1 MLTQNFT
8 KIFNKIMFNW
18 KPISLTDTT
27 STHNIVSIANLHLL
41 DSTGQTSRLSNSAEP
56 VTTALSADIAKS
68 PLTENGGVDTKL
80 YFSEKPVDATNRWY
94 TIDSNYVD
102 NDNYKLNYVGTSRA
116 QSDTTGTTLTAI
128 IQNAHNT
135 ESITIKQVIFAIKGY
150 DNSSSV
156 YVLGRKDL
164 DEPLVLEPQE
174 MKAISYNI
182 NIV

>member
-27 STHNIVSIANLHLL
+27 TTHDIVGIANLYLL
-41 DSTGQTSRLSNSAEP
+41 DSAGQPSHYYNSLEP

-68 PLTENGGVDTKL
+68 PLTTDGGVDTKL
-80 YFSEKPVDATNRWY
+80 YFSEKPVDATNGWY

-102 NDNYKLNYVGTSRA
+102 NDKLNYVGTSRA

-128 IQNAHNT
+128 IQNADNT
-135 ESITIKQVIFAIKGY
+135 KSITIKQVIFAIKGNV
-150 DNSSSV
+150 DSSTV

>member
-27 STHNIVSIANLHLL
+27 TTHNIVSIANLYLL
-41 DSTGQTSRLSNSAEP
+41 DSTGQTSHYSNSSEP

-68 PLTENGGVDTKL
+68 PLTRNGGVDTKL
-80 YFSEKPVDATNRWY
+80 YFSEKPVDATNGWY
-94 TIDSNYVD
+94 TIDSNYV
-102 NDNYKLNYVGTSRA
+102 NNYKLNYVGTSRA

-128 IQNAHNT
+128 IQNTDNT
-135 ESITIKQVIFAIKGY
+135 ESITIKQVIFAIKGNV
-150 DNSSSV
+150 DTTTV

>member
-27 STHNIVSIANLHLL
+27 TTHDIVSIANLYLL
-41 DSTGQTSRLSNSAEP
+41 GSTGQTSAYYNSYEP

-102 NDNYKLNYVGTSRA
+102 NYKLNYVGTSRA

-135 ESITIKQVIFAIKGY
+135 ESITIKQVIFAIKG
-150 DNSSSV
+150 DSSSSSV

>member
-27 STHNIVSIANLHLL
+27 TTHDIVGIANLYLL
-41 DSTGQTSRLSNSAEP
+41 DSTGQTSYYSNSSEP

-68 PLTENGGVDTKL
+68 PLTINGGVDTKL
-80 YFSEKPVDATNRWY
+80 YFSEKPVDATNGWY
-94 TIDSNYVD
+94 TIDSNYVN
-102 NDNYKLNYVGTSRA
+102 NDKLNYVGTSRA

-128 IQNAHNT
+128 IQNADNT
-135 ESITIKQVIFAIKGY
+135 ESITIKQVIFAIKG
-150 DNSSSV
+150 DSSSSSV

>member
-18 KPISLTDTT
+18 KPTSLTDTT
-27 STHNIVSIANLHLL
+27 TTHNIVSIANLRLL
-41 DSTGQTSRLSNSAEP
+41 DSTGRTSGYNNSDEP

-68 PLTENGGVDTKL
+68 PFIEDGGVDTKL

-94 TIDSNYVD
+94 NIDSNYVN
-102 NDNYKLNYVGTSRA
+102 NDKLNYVGTSRA

-128 IQNAHNT
+128 IQNADNT
-135 ESITIKQVIFAIKGY
+135 ESITIKQVIFAIKG
-150 DNSSSV
+150 NSSSTSV

>member
-27 STHNIVSIANLHLL
+27 TTHDIVGIANLHLL
-41 DSTGQTSRLSNSAEP
+41 GSTGQTSNYRDSSEP

-68 PLTENGGVDTKL
+68 PLTINGGVDTKL
-80 YFSEKPVDATNRWY
+80 YFSEKSVDATNEWY
-94 TIDSNYVD
+94 TIDSNYVN
-102 NDNYKLNYVGTSRA
+102 NDKLNYVGTSRA

-128 IQNAHNT
+128 IQNANNT
-135 ESITIKQVIFAIKGY
+135 ESITIKQVIFAIKG
-150 DNSSSV
+150 NSSTSTV

>member
-27 STHNIVSIANLHLL
+27 TTHNIVGIANLYLL
-41 DSTGQTSRLSNSAEP
+41 DSTGQTSNFPNSSEP

-68 PLTENGGVDTKL
+68 PLTTDGGVDTKL
-80 YFSEKPVDATNRWY
+80 YFSEKPVDTNMWY
-94 TIDSNYVD
+94 TIDSNYV
-102 NDNYKLNYVGTSRA
+102 NTYKLNYVGTSRA

-135 ESITIKQVIFAIKGY
+135 EITIKQVIFAIKG
-150 DNSSSV
+150 NSSSTRV

>member
-1 MLTQNFT
+1 M
-8 KIFNKIMFNW
+8 
-18 KPISLTDTT
+18 SL
-27 STHNIVSIANLHLL
+27 LG
-41 DSTGQTSRLSNSAEP
+41 STGQTSSFRDSSEP

-68 PLTENGGVDTKL
+68 PLTRNGGVDTKL
-80 YFSEKPVDATNRWY
+80 YFSEKPVDATNGWY

-102 NDNYKLNYVGTSRA
+102 TYRLKYVGTSRA

-128 IQNAHNT
+128 IQNTDNT
-135 ESITIKQVIFAIKGY
+135 ESITIKQVIFAIKG
-150 DNSSSV
+150 DSGVSTV

>member
-27 STHNIVSIANLHLL
+27 TTHNIVSIANLYLL
-41 DSTGQTSRLSNSAEP
+41 DSIGQTSNFPDSSES

-68 PLTENGGVDTKL
+68 PLTKNGSVDTKL
-80 YFSEKPVDATNRWY
+80 YFSEKPVDATNEWY
-94 TIDSNYVD
+94 TIDSNYV
-102 NDNYKLNYVGTSRA
+102 NNYKLNYVGTSRA

-128 IQNAHNT
+128 IQNANNT
-135 ESITIKQVIFAIKGY
+135 ESITIKQVIFAIKG
-150 DNSSSV
+150 NSSSSSV

>member
-27 STHNIVSIANLHLL
+27 TTHDIVGIANLYLL
-41 DSTGQTSRLSNSAEP
+41 GSTGQTSNLPNSSEP

-68 PLTENGGVDTKL
+68 PLTKNGGVDTKL

-102 NDNYKLNYVGTSRA
+102 NYKLNYVGTSRA

-128 IQNAHNT
+128 IQNADNT
-135 ESITIKQVIFAIKGY
+135 ESITIKQVIFAIKG
-150 DNSSSV
+150 NGGSSTV

>member
-8 KIFNKIMFNW
+8 KIFNKIMFDW
-18 KPISLTDTT
+18 KPISLADTT
-27 STHNIVSIANLHLL
+27 STHNIVSIANLALL
-41 DSTGQTSRLSNSAEP
+41 SSTGNISPYADTSEP
-56 VTTALSADIAKS
+56 VTTALSADIEKS
-68 PLTENGGVDTKL
+68 PLTINGGVNTRL
-80 YFSEKPVDATNRWY
+80 YFSEKPVDATNRYWY
-94 TIDSNYVD
+94 IIDSNYVNTD
-102 NDNYKLNYVGTSRA
+102 KLNYVGTSRA

-135 ESITIKQVIFAIKGY
+135 ESITIKQVIFAIKSDSG
-150 DNSSSV
+150 SSDV

>member
-27 STHNIVSIANLHLL
+27 TTHNIVGIANLSLL
-41 DSTGQTSRLSNSAEP
+41 NTDGQTSRYFDSSEP

-68 PLTENGGVDTKL
+68 PFTRNGGVDTKL
-80 YFSEKPVDATNRWY
+80 YFSEKPVDATNGWY

-102 NDNYKLNYVGTSRA
+102 NDKLNYVGTSRA

-128 IQNAHNT
+128 IQNTDNT
-135 ESITIKQVIFAIKGY
+135 ESITIKQVIFAIKG
-150 DNSSSV
+150 DSGTSTV

>member
-1 MLTQNFT
+1 
-8 KIFNKIMFNW
+8 MFNW

-27 STHNIVSIANLHLL
+27 TTHNIVGIANLYLL
-41 DSTGQTSRLSNSAEP
+41 DSIGQTSNFPNSSEP

-102 NDNYKLNYVGTSRA
+102 NYKLNYVGTSRA

-135 ESITIKQVIFAIKGY
+135 EITIKQVIFAIKG
-150 DNSSSV
+150 NSSSTRV

>member
-27 STHNIVSIANLHLL
+27 TTHNIVGIANLHLL
-41 DSTGQTSRLSNSAEP
+41 GSTGQTSTYQNSQEP

-68 PLTENGGVDTKL
+68 PLINDGYGVDTRL

-102 NDNYKLNYVGTSRA
+102 NSKLNYVGTSRA

-135 ESITIKQVIFAIKGY
+135 ESITIKQVIFAIKG
-150 DNSSSV
+150 DSRTPSV

>member
-27 STHNIVSIANLHLL
+27 TTHNIVGIANLYLL
-41 DSTGQTSRLSNSAEP
+41 DSTGQTSNFPNSSEP

-68 PLTENGGVDTKL
+68 PLIKNGSVDTKL
-80 YFSEKPVDATNRWY
+80 YFSEKSVDATNEWY
-94 TIDSNYVD
+94 TIDSKYIN
-102 NDNYKLNYVGTSRA
+102 NYKLNYVGTSRA

-128 IQNAHNT
+128 IQNADDT
-135 ESITIKQVIFAIKGY
+135 ESITIKQVIFAIKGSSS
-150 DNSSSV
+150 SSSV

>member
-27 STHNIVSIANLHLL
+27 TTHNIVSIANLYLL
-41 DSTGQTSRLSNSAEP
+41 DSAGRTSSYSDSREP

-68 PLTENGGVDTKL
+68 PLIANGGVDTKL
-80 YFSEKPVDATNRWY
+80 YFSEKPVDATMWY
-94 TIDSNYVD
+94 IIDSNYV
-102 NDNYKLNYVGTSRA
+102 NNYKLNYVGTSRT

-128 IQNAHNT
+128 IQNADNT
-135 ESITIKQVIFAIKGY
+135 ESITIKQVIFAIKG
-150 DNSSSV
+150 DSATSTV

>member
-18 KPISLTDTT
+18 KPISFTDTT
-27 STHNIVSIANLHLL
+27 TTHDIVGIANLHLL
-41 DSTGQTSRLSNSAEP
+41 DSIGQTSHNSNSYEP

-68 PLTENGGVDTKL
+68 PLTTNGSVDTKL
-80 YFSEKPVDATNRWY
+80 YFSEKPVDATNEWY
-94 TIDSNYVD
+94 TIDSNYV
-102 NDNYKLNYVGTSRA
+102 DNYKLNYVGTSRT

-128 IQNAHNT
+128 IQNADDNT
-135 ESITIKQVIFAIKGY
+135 SITIKQVIFAIKGY
-150 DNSSSV
+150 SSNSRV

>member
-18 KPISLTDTT
+18 RPIDLTDTT
-27 STHNIVSIANLHLL
+27 TTHNIVSIANLHLL
-41 DSTGQTSRLSNSAEP
+41 DSTGQTSSNSNSMEP

-68 PLTENGGVDTKL
+68 PLTSNGGVDTKL

-102 NDNYKLNYVGTSRA
+102 NDKLNYVGTSRA

-150 DNSSSV
+150 GGNSNV

>member
-27 STHNIVSIANLHLL
+27 TTHNIVSIANLYLL
-41 DSTGQTSRLSNSAEP
+41 DSTGQTSHYLEP

-68 PLTENGGVDTKL
+68 PLIEDGYGVDTRL

-102 NDNYKLNYVGTSRA
+102 NDKLNYVGTSRA

-128 IQNAHNT
+128 IQNADNT
-135 ESITIKQVIFAIKGY
+135 ESITIKQVIFAIKG
-150 DNSSSV
+150 DSSSSNV

>member
-27 STHNIVSIANLHLL
+27 TTHDIVSIANLYLL
-41 DSTGQTSRLSNSAEP
+41 GSTGQTSSYPNSSEP

-68 PLTENGGVDTKL
+68 PLTIKGGVDTKL

-102 NDNYKLNYVGTSRA
+102 NYKLNYVGTSRA

-128 IQNAHNT
+128 IQNTDNT
-135 ESITIKQVIFAIKGY
+135 ESITIKQVIFAIKG
-150 DNSSSV
+150 DSSSSSV

>member
-18 KPISLTDTT
+18 KPISLTNTT
-27 STHNIVSIANLHLL
+27 TTHNIVSIANLYLL
-41 DSTGQTSRLSNSAEP
+41 DSIGQTSNFPDSSEP

-68 PLTENGGVDTKL
+68 PLIANGSVDTKL
-80 YFSEKPVDATNRWY
+80 YFSEKSVDATNEWY
-94 TIDSNYVD
+94 TIDSKYINT
-102 NDNYKLNYVGTSRA
+102 YKLNYVGTSRA

-128 IQNAHNT
+128 IQNANNT
-135 ESITIKQVIFAIKGY
+135 ESITIKQVIFAIKG
-150 DNSSSV
+150 NSSSSSV

>member
-27 STHNIVSIANLHLL
+27 TTHDIVGIANLSLL
-41 DSTGQTSRLSNSAEP
+41 DSTGQTSRYYNSVEP

-68 PLTENGGVDTKL
+68 PLTGNGGVDTKL
-80 YFSEKPVDATNRWY
+80 YFSEKPVDATNGWY
-94 TIDSNYVD
+94 TIDSNYV
-102 NDNYKLNYVGTSRA
+102 NNYKLNYVGTSRA

-135 ESITIKQVIFAIKGY
+135 ESITIKQVIFAIKG
-150 DNSSSV
+150 DSSSSSV

>member
-27 STHNIVSIANLHLL
+27 TTHNIVSIANLYLL
-41 DSTGQTSRLSNSAEP
+41 DSTGQTSRYRDSSEP

-68 PLTENGGVDTKL
+68 PLTKNGGVDTKL
-80 YFSEKPVDATNRWY
+80 YFSEKSVDATNRWY
-94 TIDSNYVD
+94 TIDSNYV
-102 NDNYKLNYVGTSRA
+102 DNYKLNYVGTSRA

-128 IQNAHNT
+128 IQNADNT
-135 ESITIKQVIFAIKGY
+135 ESITIKQVIFAIKGNG
-150 DNSSSV
+150 DSSAV

>member
-27 STHNIVSIANLHLL
+27 TTHNIVGIANLALL
-41 DSTGQTSRLSNSAEP
+41 DSSGRTSNYMNSSEP

-68 PLTENGGVDTKL
+68 PLTTNGSVDTRL
-80 YFSEKPVDATNRWY
+80 YFSEKPVDATNGWY

-102 NDNYKLNYVGTSRA
+102 NHKLNYVGTSRA

-128 IQNAHNT
+128 IQNADNT
-135 ESITIKQVIFAIKGY
+135 ESITIKQVIFAIKGEA
-150 DNSSSV
+150 SGSV

>member
-27 STHNIVSIANLHLL
+27 TTHDIVSIANLHLL
-41 DSTGQTSRLSNSAEP
+41 DSIGRTSSYHDSLEP

-68 PLTENGGVDTKL
+68 PFLVNGGVDTKL
-80 YFSEKPVDATNRWY
+80 YFSEKPVDATNGWY
-94 TIDSNYVD
+94 TIDSNYV
-102 NDNYKLNYVGTSRA
+102 NNYKLNYVGTSRA

-128 IQNAHNT
+128 IQNTDNT
-135 ESITIKQVIFAIKGY
+135 ESITIKQVIFAIKG
-150 DNSSSV
+150 DSATSTV